1 VYLKTI
7 EINNYRLLANV
18 EINLDTNTTII
29 VGRNNSGKTSL
40 MDLINKVTHG
50 NKLTFHDY
58 PISCREGFYKATE
71 RYINNEISYADFV
84 KGVLCPSIKFSVSYE
99 LEKPEESL
107 GALAPFIIDTDMD
120 TTIAAILSEYRF
132 TISEENFKECFTM
145 EQDEADIN
153 DKISYSS
160 IQKIIKK
167 QFSSFFTLVI
177 EAINPKDKSDKQNKT
192 LNELSEL
199 FPVYIIRAER
209 GMDESELINRNPLSS
224 ILTRLFK
231 ADIEDTYSDVQ
242 NETQKLRSLVAKTNE
257 DIEEK
262 TNVLL
267 ADIVQKSLGF
277 GYPNA
282 EEMKF
287 KAITQIALEE
297 QIKSHTDLSYIEAGL
312 NEELPSTYNGLGYKN
327 LIKIEF
333 ELAEFSKQIEDN
345 IEVAVPLL
353 FLEEPES
360 HMHPQLQQTFVK
372 FLTSFIAKISS
383 KAIQVLLTTHSSH
396 IANAVPFS
404 QIRYV
409 QKQKNQINYKDLGE
423 FYNTNKKNADFIHK
437 YLTISRCDLFFAD
450 KAILIE
456 GTAERLLI
464 PDMINKCES
473 FYQSKAPTLSS
484 QYYSLIEVGGAYA
497 HIFCP
502 FLEYLGIPTLI
513 ITDIDSVDDNRR
525 KTYVSNGTQSSN
537 STINWWVRRVLGLKD
552 KDKVTLKN
560 IINLND
566 DKKTNGLC
574 HIEYQTFE
582 GGLCGRSLEESIM
595 NANRA
600 LYGICDNPAET
611 DIDFDD
617 KKKTDFALELL
628 LEKSDYK
635 IPSYIQNGLCWLDK
649 QKVLG
654 N

>member
-1 VYLKTI
+1 MT
-7 EINNYRLLANV
+7 NV

-40 MDLINKVTHG
+40 MDFIRKVTHG

-58 PISCREGFYKATE
+58 PMCCRDGLYKSTE
-71 RYINNEISYADFV
+71 EYLNNEISYEDFV
-84 KGVLCPSIKFSVSYE
+84 SSVLCPSIKFCVSYD

-107 GALAPFIIDTDMD
+107 GALSPFIIDTDMD
-120 TTIAAILSEYRF
+120 TTTASILAEYRF
-132 TISEENFKECFTM
+132 TISEESFKECFLV
-145 EQDEADIN
+145 EQEDDEDS
-153 DKISYSS
+153 KVSYDF

-167 QFSSFFTLVI
+167 RFSGFFTLTI
-177 EAINPKDKSDKQNKT
+177 EAVNPNDESDKQKKS
-192 LNELSEL
+192 LSELGEL

-209 GMDESELINRNPLSS
+209 GMDESELINSNPLSP

-231 ADIEDTYSDVQ
+231 SDIENTYSDVQ
-242 NETQKLRSLVAKTNE
+242 EETQKLRSLVTKSNE

-262 TNVLL
+262 TNALL

-333 ELAEFSKQIEDN
+333 ELAEFSKQIEDSV
-345 IEVAVPLL
+345 EVAVPLL

-372 FLTSFIAKISS
+372 FLNSFLAKISS

-409 QKQKNQINYKDLGE
+409 QKQRNQISYKDLGE
-423 FYNTNKKNADFIHK
+423 FSKTNKKNADFIHK

-473 FYQSKAPTLSS
+473 FYQSEAPNLSS

-497 HIFCP
+497 HVFCP

-513 ITDIDSVDDNRR
+513 ITDIDSIDDNRG
-525 KTYVSNGTQSSN
+525 KIHVSKGTQSSN
-537 STINWWVRRVLGLKD
+537 ATIKWWVRRALGLKEE
-552 KDKVTLKN
+552 DKVPLEK
-560 IINLND
+560 IINLTD
-566 DKKTNGLC
+566 EKKTYGNC
-574 HIEYQTFE
+574 HIEYQTYE
-582 GGLCGRSLEESIM
+582 DELCGRSLEESII

-600 LYGICDNPAET
+600 LYGISDNPTEAN
-611 DIDFDD
+611 IDFED

-628 LEKSDYK
+628 LEKTSYE
-635 IPSYIQNGLCWLDK
+635 IPAYIKDGLCWLDK
-649 QKVLG
+649 QKVFG
-654 N
+654 T